1 MNKWISSLTALM
13 ILISSSLLAQDG
25 SEPLPPRDQGAW
37 QMFIVLA
44 IGLLFFYFILWRP
57 EQKRRKLLEDQRN
70 ALKKG
75 DRVTA
80 MGIIGTL
87 VRVQE
92 HTVVLRMIDGSKI
105 EFLKAAISDVQSGT
119 EEDAKKVEKED

>member
-25 SEPLPPRDQGAW
+25 GEALPPRDQGAW

-119 EEDAKKVEKED
+119 EEDAKKMEKED